1 MTTKKKRFNKMDDVI
16 EKTSQDGNDPFDYLE
31 KTNVRQVMTKKKEN
45 EPQPKNMAEAL
56 LEFQKLAVSASK
68 DSKNPHFKSSYAS
81 LEAVISAANE
91 ATQFGICFTQEID
104 FEFNGDTGMTFVRT
118 VLIHAPSGEQRTS
131 RTPIRSKDP
140 ADPQKM
146 GSGITYAKRYGLQ
159 SALGLPSEDD
169 DGNDASKAPKG
180 KVQHINPDD
189 ERTW

>member
-1 MTTKKKRFNKMDDVI
+1 MAQQSKAA
-16 EKTSQDGNDPFDYLE
+16 PAA
-31 KTNVRQVMTKKKEN
+31 
-45 EPQPKNMAEAL
+45 PQNLAQAL
-56 LEFQKLAVSASK
+56 LEFQKLAVKASK
-68 DSKNPHFKSSYAS
+68 DSKNPHFKNNYAS
-81 LEAVISAANE
+81 LEAVIDAANQ

-118 VLIHAPSGEQRTS
+118 VLIHAPSGEQRVS

-169 DGNDASKAPKG
+169 DANDASKPSRSTIVHVKPTANK
-180 KVQHINPDD
+180 
-189 ERTW
+189 EAF

>member
-1 MTTKKKRFNKMDDVI
+1 MTTKK
-16 EKTSQDGNDPFDYLE
+16 ETKTQTRNI
-31 KTNVRQVMTKKKEN
+31 N
-45 EPQPKNMAEAL
+45 EAL

-91 ATQFGICFTQEID
+91 ATQFGLCFTQEID

-118 VLIHAPSGEQRTS
+118 VLIHAPSGDKRTS

-140 ADPQKM
+140 TDPQKM

-159 SALGLPSEDD
+159 SLLGLPSEDD
-169 DGNDASKAPKG
+169 DGNEASKAPKG
-180 KVQHINPDD
+180 KVQHINPND
-189 ERTW
+189 EGTW

>member
-1 MTTKKKRFNKMDDVI
+1 MTTKKETKM
-16 EKTSQDGNDPFDYLE
+16 TPY
-31 KTNVRQVMTKKKEN
+31 KE
-45 EPQPKNMAEAL
+45 PKIVPSGMGTAL

-81 LEAVISAANE
+81 LEAVISAANQ

-118 VLIHAPSGEQRTS
+118 VLIHAPSGEQRIS

-169 DGNDASKAPKG
+169 DGNEASKEPKG

-189 ERTW
+189 EGTW

>member
-1 MTTKKKRFNKMDDVI
+1 MA
-16 EKTSQDGNDPFDYLE
+16 Q
-31 KTNVRQVMTKKKEN
+31 
-45 EPQPKNMAEAL
+45 QPKAAPAAPQNLAQAL
-56 LEFQKLAVSASK
+56 LEFQKLAVKASK
-68 DSKNPHFKSSYAS
+68 DSKNPHFKSNYAS
-81 LEAVISAANE
+81 LEAVIDAANQ

-118 VLIHAPSGEQRTS
+118 VLIHAPSGEQRVS

-169 DGNDASKAPKG
+169 DANDASKPSRSTIVHVKPTANK
-180 KVQHINPDD
+180 
-189 ERTW
+189 EAF